1 MVVGCYGDIT
11 VFTMNNTEMA
21 KKTSGQVSR
30 LPQILDKA
38 AELFAANG
46 YGGTSTR
53 DIMGSL
59 GMPSGS
65 LYCHFP
71 SKEDLLVAVYKVGV
85 QHVID
90 VVDQALVGESDP
102 WVRLESACA
111 AHLQAILVNNNYAQ
125 VITKI
130 MPEDVP
136 SESIRLT
143 ELRDRYEMIFV
154 KAIEDLPLPSDI
166 PRKSLRLL
174 LLGAL
179 NWSRI
184 WYRPGQDTPAAIAS
198 EFVKLLKN
206 ASCTME

>member
-111 AHLQAILVNNNYAQ
+111 AHLQAILVDNNYAQ

-136 SESIRLT
+136 SESTRLT

-154 KAIEDLPLPSDI
+154 KAIENLPLPSDI

>member
-1 MVVGCYGDIT
+1 
-11 VFTMNNTEMA
+11 MNNTEMA

-111 AHLQAILVNNNYAQ
+111 AHLQAILVDNNYAQ

-136 SESIRLT
+136 SESTRLT

>member
-1 MVVGCYGDIT
+1 
-11 VFTMNNTEMA
+11 MA
-21 KKTSGQVSR
+21 KKSNGQVSR

-38 AELFAANG
+38 ADLFAANG

-71 SKEDLLVAVYKVGV
+71 SKEDLLVAVYRVGV
-85 QHVID
+85 QHVVD
-90 VVDQALVGESDP
+90 VVDQAIVGEMDP
-102 WVRLESACA
+102 WVRLEKACA
-111 AHLQAILVNNNYAQ
+111 AHLQAILVDNNYAQ

-136 SESIRLT
+136 SESTRLK
-143 ELRDRYEMIFV
+143 ELRDKYELIFV

-166 PRKSLRLL
+166 PRKSFRLL

-184 WYRPGQDTPAAIAS
+184 WYRPGQHTPATIAS
-198 EFVKLLKN
+198 EFVKIMKGNL
-206 ASCTME
+206 AR

>member
-111 AHLQAILVNNNYAQ
+111 AHLQAILVDNNYAQ

-136 SESIRLT
+136 SESTRLT